1 VTEQRIAEDIYAP
14 NQQLVRPDGSGPAE
28 EGEGGSTHGEPDPK
42 DDLDDMT
49 KDELLAHAQQLGV
62 TPANASMNKADLLA
76 GIKAH
81 QAKT

>member
-1 VTEQRIAEDIYAP
+1 MTEERIADNLYAP

-28 EGEGGSTHGEPDPK
+28 EGEGGSTHGDPDPK
-42 DDLDDMT
+42 SDLDDMT
-49 KDELLAHAQQLGV
+49 KDELLAYAQGHGV

-81 QAKT
+81 QAK

>member
-1 VTEQRIAEDIYAP
+1 MTEERIANNLYAP

-28 EGEGGSTHGEPDPK
+28 EGEGGSVHGGDDPDPFA
-42 DDLDDMT
+42 DMT
-49 KDELLAHAQQLGV
+49 KDELLEYAHGHGV